1 MDEKITIRK
10 ANIEDLQQI
19 QNLNKLLFELEFENY
34 DSTLDT
40 AWPVSEEGTEYFRDA
55 IENGITLVAIIDG
68 EIAGYLIGSLNTQN
82 TYNKYKQAE
91 LDNMC
96 ILEEYRKLGIGSRLF
111 EEFKAICQ
119 ENDIKELKVV
129 ASYKNINAINFYK
142 KNGFEE
148 ADIALKQSL

>member
-34 DSTLDT
+34 DST
-40 AWPVSEEGTEYFRDA
+40 
-55 IENGITLVAIIDG
+55 ENGITLVAIIDG

-111 EEFKAICQ
+111 EEFKTICK

-129 ASYKNINAINFYK
+129 ASYKNTNAINFYK

-148 ADIALKQSL
+148 ADITLKQSL

>member
-1 MDEKITIRK
+1 M
-10 ANIEDLQQI
+10 
-19 QNLNKLLFELEFENY
+19 
-34 DSTLDT
+34 
-40 AWPVSEEGTEYFRDA
+40 
-55 IENGITLVAIIDG
+55 
-68 EIAGYLIGSLNTQN
+68 NTQN

-111 EEFKAICQ
+111 EEFKTICK

-129 ASYKNINAINFYK
+129 ASYKNTNAINFYK

-148 ADIALKQSL
+148 ADITLKQRL

>member
-34 DSTLDT
+34 DST
-40 AWPVSEEGTEYFRDA
+40 
-55 IENGITLVAIIDG
+55 ENGITLVAIIDG
-68 EIAGYLIGSLNTQN
+68 EIAVYLIGSLNTQN

-111 EEFKAICQ
+111 EEFKTICK

-129 ASYKNINAINFYK
+129 ASYKNTNAINFYK

-148 ADIALKQSL
+148 ADITLKQSL